1 MNFPS
6 ARRLLAIQRTLAVIN
21 RRFAQFIFI
30 VAAGLLVF
38 LSVTLF
44 IQVVFRYVIKQP
56 LPWTEELARYALVWF
71 AVLAAAAGAWSG
83 QHFVFRWATLIL
95 SERLRRHLRLIVTA
109 MTLAIVGTIAALSYN
124 YIDIFRGQSAISVRL
139 DMRIPFSGVP
149 IGLSCF
155 FVIYLLDFID
165 GILALRT
172 GAAFS
177 ERERRETLMDAELSG
192 HQAETAKTKSGNY
205 LG

>member
-1 MNFPS
+1 MSPPPV
-6 ARRLLAIQRTLAVIN
+6 RRLVAIQHTLAVLN

-44 IQVVFRYVIKQP
+44 IQVISRYVIRQP

-83 QHFVFRWATLIL
+83 QHFVFRWATLVL
-95 SERLRRHLRLIVTA
+95 NERLRRALRLVVTGI
-109 MTLAIVGTIAALSYN
+109 TLVIVGTIVVLSYR
-124 YIDIFRGQSAISVRL
+124 YIDVFRGQSAISVPL

-155 FVIYLLDFID
+155 FVIYLLDLVD
-165 GILALRT
+165 GLLALRT
-172 GAAFS
+172 GVVLS
-177 ERERRETLMDAELSG
+177 ERERRETSMDAEMPAG
-192 HQAETAKTKSGNY
+192 RTETPKAEPGNK